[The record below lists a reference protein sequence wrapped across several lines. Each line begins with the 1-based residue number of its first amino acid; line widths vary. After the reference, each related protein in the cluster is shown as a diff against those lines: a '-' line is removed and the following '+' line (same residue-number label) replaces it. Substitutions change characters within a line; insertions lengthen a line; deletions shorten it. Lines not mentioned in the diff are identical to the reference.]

1 MIDPVRFRRI
11 LIQLLKVL
19 IIIELVGAFLEG
31 SNAHNWSRFG
41 VDLIIAGILY
51 VAGERI
57 TSILQERRDSARKRM
72 EQAGENIHLWD
83 ALIFSLLWTD
93 QIYAGIPPD
102 RRRLVV
108 ISYTLIAFG
117 LVAAFVRIGS
127 GLMPLVIAGG
137 LVLGAVNLITWL
149 ISLERGE
156 RETLQTEL
164 RLAHDVQVSL
174 MPKEQP
180 AIAGFDI
187 AGMSVPAKEV
197 GGDLFDF
204 QYLGEGQTRFGISV
218 VDVSGKGMQAAMA
231 AVFTSGAYASEARQ
245 FRSPADVLSRLNRAV
260 YDHSRRG
267 HFVSF
272 LLAGLDAGT
281 RTLYYA
287 NAGQTKPLLR
297 AGGDVRWLDVDGVH
311 FPLGAQPETT
321 YRESALL
328 MAAGDIVC
336 LLTDGFTEA
345 MNEMHDPFG
354 QERVEEVFRRPD
366 LSTLTA
372 SEIVSVLVQQVHQHT
387 GEAPQHDDMTMVVI
401 KAVA

>member
-11 LIQLLKVL
+11 LVQLLKVL
-19 IIIELVGAFLEG
+19 VIIELVGAFYQG
-31 SNAHNWSRFG
+31 SSGGDWSRFG
-41 VDLIIAGILY
+41 IDLIIAGILY
-51 VAGERI
+51 LTGERI
-57 TSILQERRDSARKRM
+57 TAVLQERRDTARKRM
-72 EQAGENIHLWD
+72 EQKGGNTRLWD

-108 ISYTLIAFG
+108 ISYTLIALG

-127 GLMPLVIAGG
+127 GLMPLVVAGA
-137 LVLGAVNLITWL
+137 LVLGAVNLITWI

-174 MPKEQP
+174 MPKENP
-180 AIAGFDI
+180 AVTGFDI

-197 GGDLFDF
+197 GGDLYDF
-204 QYLGEGQTRFGISV
+204 LPLGEGGTRFGISV

-245 FRSPADVLSRLNRAV
+245 SISPADILSKLNRAV
-260 YDHSRRG
+260 YHHSRRG

-272 LLAGLDAGT
+272 LLAGLDTGT

-287 NAGQTKPLLR
+287 NAGQTKPLLFS
-297 AGGDVRWLDVDGVH
+297 ATEMRWLDADGVH
-311 FPLGAQPETT
+311 FPLGTQPGTT
-321 YRESALL
+321 YQESAIQ
-328 MAAGDIVC
+328 MSQGDIIC

-345 MNEMHDPFG
+345 MNASREPFG
-354 QERVEEVFRRPD
+354 SERIEEVFRRPG
-366 LSTLTA
+366 LSTYTA
-372 SEIVSVLVQQVHQHT
+372 TAMLNVLADEVDRHT
-387 GEAPQHDDMTMVVI
+387 GDAPQHDDMTMVVI
-401 KAVA
+401 KAL

>member
-11 LIQLLKVL
+11 LVQLLKVL
-19 IIIELVGAFLEG
+19 VIIELVGAFLQG
-31 SNAHNWSRFG
+31 SSGGDWSRFG
-41 VDLIIAGILY
+41 IDLIVAGILY
-51 VAGERI
+51 LAGERI
-57 TSILQERRDSARKRM
+57 TAILKERRDTTRKRM
-72 EQAGENIHLWD
+72 EQEGGNIRLWD

-93 QIYAGIPPD
+93 QIYAGIPAD

-108 ISYTLIAFG
+108 ISYTLIALG
-117 LVAAFVRIGS
+117 LVAAFVRVGS
-127 GLMPLVIAGG
+127 GLMPLVVAGA
-137 LVLGAVNLITWL
+137 LVLGAVNLITWI

-164 RLAHDVQVSL
+164 RLARDVQISL
-174 MPKEQP
+174 MPKENP
-180 AIAGFDI
+180 AVTGFDI

-197 GGDLFDF
+197 GGDLYDF
-204 QYLGEGQTRFGISV
+204 LPLGEGGTRFGISV

-231 AVFTSGAYASEARQ
+231 AVFTSGAYASEAKQ
-245 FRSPADVLSRLNRAV
+245 SRSPADILSRLNRGV
-260 YDHSRRG
+260 YHHSRRG

-272 LLAGLDAGT
+272 LLAGLDVGT

-297 AGGDVRWLDVDGVH
+297 SATEMRWLDVDGVH

-321 YRESALL
+321 YLESALQ
-328 MAAGDIVC
+328 MSRGDIVC

-345 MNEMHDPFG
+345 MDASDEPFG
-354 QERVEEVFRRPD
+354 AERIEEVFRRPG

-372 SEIVSVLVQQVHQHT
+372 AEMLNVLADEVGRHT
-387 GEAPQHDDMTMVVI
+387 GDAPQHDDMTMVVI
-401 KAVA
+401 KAL